1 MVQGDAYN
9 IDISITN
16 NGEALEINDI
26 ETVEISLLYL
36 QKKYPGEVEYKD
48 GKFRFP
54 LTQQETFKLPK
65 TCQMQVRVK
74 FTSGDVIGSPIQQ
87 IDVLHALSKVV
98 L

>member
-1 MVQGDAYN
+1 MKKTQRLLCLLTILILLLAQLP
-9 IDISITN
+9 
-16 NGEALEINDI
+16 ALA
-26 ETVEISLLYL
+26 
-36 QKKYPGEVEYKD
+36 D
-48 GKFRFP
+48 GYVP
-54 LTQQETFKLPK
+54 LTQQETFNLPK